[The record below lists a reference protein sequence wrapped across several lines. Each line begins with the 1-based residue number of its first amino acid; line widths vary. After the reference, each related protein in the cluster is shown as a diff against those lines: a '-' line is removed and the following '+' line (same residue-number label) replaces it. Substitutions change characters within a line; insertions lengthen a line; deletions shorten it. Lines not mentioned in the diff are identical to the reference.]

1 MKTIF
6 RIILSAAVFLMPGCS
21 DFLDRDADDYIG
33 GDMVYGDEKLA
44 TAAVANLYGR
54 VYWGQNIDRDK
65 LYIYLDEACLSNGSP
80 DNTYGFSNE
89 FMRVY
94 EYSLLRDMNI
104 LLRGIRSK
112 AGDLLGAAVRTRL
125 EGEIRFLRAW
135 TYFNMARSLGGMP
148 LIGDEVFEYT
158 AGMDVSALQYPR
170 SSEAAIYD
178 YVISECE
185 DVARNFLG
193 EEPSMNGARA
203 VKWTA
208 LALKARAA
216 LYAGSIAR
224 YNSRMAAP
232 LQTPC
237 GSVGIP
243 ADRDVYYYDI
253 ALKAAQEIITSNKYE
268 LYTFNADKR
277 RNFYEA
283 TSVKSGNR
291 EVIWTFDHIYPG
303 SVTMF
308 SANNFPTSHAEE
320 ESSANITPILNLV
333 EAFEY
338 VDDRDGSLKLIDN
351 KGRHAI
357 YDHAADLFAGKDP
370 RLWGTVIYPGAELKG
385 EEVVFQAGRV
395 SPAGTDGW
403 NYEVGA
409 AGSTDPDGNV
419 ITSMNGPF
427 TTNDGQRNKSGFCIR
442 KFLDEAS
449 KASTRQGSGM
459 WFINIRYAEI
469 LLIAAEAAFELDDA
483 SALGYINEVRDRA
496 GIQRLKSITLDDIV
510 RERRV
515 ELAFENHRYWDLKRW
530 RRAHR
535 LWDGNEANP
544 DAVHYALFPYRI
556 DHPGNPDHGKWIFE
570 RKVTHMTMYPRLFEM
585 RNYYNFLSQEWLG
598 NNPKL
603 EKNPY
608 Q

>member
-1 MKTIF
+1 MKKYYMMILAAALTI
-6 RIILSAAVFLMPGCS
+6 SGCS
-21 DFLDRDADDYIG
+21 DFLDRDPDDYIG
-33 GDMVYGDEKLA
+33 GEMVYGDEKLA
-44 TAAVANLYGR
+44 SAAVANLYGR
-54 VYWGQNIDRDK
+54 VYWGQNIDQDK
-65 LYIYLDEACLSNGSP
+65 LYIYLDEACLSSGSP

-104 LLRGIRSK
+104 LLQGFRSK
-112 AGDLLGAAVRTRL
+112 AGEALGKALRTRL

-148 LIGDEVFEYT
+148 LIGDNVFEYT
-158 AGMDVSALQYPR
+158 SGMDVSTLQVPR
-170 SSEAAIYD
+170 SSEAGIYD

-193 EEPSMNGARA
+193 EEPSVNGARA

-224 YNSRMAAP
+224 YNARMATP
-232 LQTPC
+232 LQTPQ

-243 ADRDVYYYDI
+243 AEKDTYYYDI
-253 ALKAAQEIITSNKYE
+253 ALKAAQEIIASHKYE
-268 LYTFNADKR
+268 LYELNSDKR

-283 TSVKSGNR
+283 TSVKNGNK

-320 ESSANITPILNLV
+320 ESSTNITPILNLV

-338 VDDRDGSLKLIDN
+338 VDNRDGSLRLTDRDGRSVVYDN
-351 KGRHAI
+351 
-357 YDHAADLFAGKDP
+357 AADLFADKDP
-370 RLWGTVIYPGAELKG
+370 RLWGTVIYPGSELKG
-385 EEVVFQAGRV
+385 EPVVFQAGRV
-395 SPAGTDGW
+395 SPGDSGNW
-403 NYEVGA
+403 NYEVGG
-409 AGSTDPDGNV
+409 AGSTDPDGEL
-419 ITSMNGPF
+419 ITSVNGPF

-442 KFLDEAS
+442 KFIDETS

-459 WFINIRYAEI
+459 WFINFRYAEI
-469 LLIAAEAAFELDDA
+469 LLIAAEAAFELGDDT
-483 SALGYINEVRDRA
+483 ALGYINEVRDRA
-496 GIQRLKSITLDDIV
+496 GIQQLKTLTLDDIV

-515 ELAFENHRYWDLKRW
+515 EFAFENHRYWDLKRW
-530 RRAHR
+530 RKAHL
-535 LWDGNEANP
+535 LWNGSETNP
-544 DAVHYALFPYRI
+544 DAVHYALFPYKI
-556 DHPGNPDHGKWIFE
+556 NAPGDPDDGKWIFE
-570 RKVTHMTMYPRLFEM
+570 RKATHMTMYPRLFEM
-585 RNYYNFLSQEWLG
+585 RNYYNFLSQEWLS

>member
-1 MKTIF
+1 MKKYYMMILAVALTI
-6 RIILSAAVFLMPGCS
+6 SGCS
-21 DFLDRDADDYIG
+21 DFLDRDPDDYIG
-33 GDMVYGDEKLA
+33 GEMVYGDEKLA
-44 TAAVANLYGR
+44 SAAVANLYGR
-54 VYWGQNIDRDK
+54 VYWGQNIDQDK
-65 LYIYLDEACLSNGSP
+65 LYIYLDEACLSSGSP

-104 LLRGIRSK
+104 LLQGFRSK
-112 AGDLLGAAVRTRL
+112 AGEALGKALRTRL

-148 LIGDEVFEYT
+148 LIGDNVFEYT
-158 AGMDVSALQYPR
+158 SGMDVSTLQFPR
-170 SSEAAIYD
+170 SSEAGIYD

-193 EEPSMNGARA
+193 EEPSVNGARA
-203 VKWTA
+203 IKWTA

-224 YNSRMAAP
+224 YNARMATP
-232 LQTPC
+232 LQTPQ

-243 ADRDVYYYDI
+243 AEKDTYYYDI
-253 ALKAAQEIITSNKYE
+253 ALKAAQEIIASHKYE
-268 LYTFNADKR
+268 LYELNSDKR

-283 TSVKSGNR
+283 TSVKNGNK

-320 ESSANITPILNLV
+320 ESSTNITPILNLV

-338 VDDRDGSLKLIDN
+338 VDNRDGSLRLTDCDGRSVVYDN
-351 KGRHAI
+351 
-357 YDHAADLFAGKDP
+357 AADLFADKDP
-370 RLWGTVIYPGAELKG
+370 RLWGTVIYPGSELKG
-385 EEVVFQAGRV
+385 EPVVFQAGRV
-395 SPAGTDGW
+395 SPGDSGNW
-403 NYEVGA
+403 NYEVGG
-409 AGSTDPDGNV
+409 AGSTDPDGEL
-419 ITSMNGPF
+419 ITSVNGPS

-442 KFLDEAS
+442 KFIDETS

-459 WFINIRYAEI
+459 WFINFRYAEI
-469 LLIAAEAAFELDDA
+469 LLIAAEAAFELGDDT
-483 SALGYINEVRDRA
+483 ALGYINEVRDRA
-496 GIQRLKSITLDDIV
+496 GIQQLKTLTLDDIV

-515 ELAFENHRYWDLKRW
+515 EFAFENHRYWDLKRW
-530 RRAHR
+530 RKAHL
-535 LWDGNEANP
+535 LWNGSETNP
-544 DAVHYALFPYRI
+544 DAVHYALFPYKI
-556 DHPGNPDHGKWIFE
+556 NAPGDPDDGKWIFE
-570 RKVTHMTMYPRLFEM
+570 RKATHMTMYPRLFEM
-585 RNYYNFLSQEWLG
+585 RNYYNFLSQEWLS